1 MSTSRIPASAT
12 PLTVTRA
19 EDLGL
24 LIRQT
29 RKRQA
34 LTLETLAGLC
44 GVSIR
49 FLSELENGRA
59 SCGLGRVLLV
69 LETLGIELSA
79 QPTDIDT

>member
-1 MSTSRIPASAT
+1 MNSHHPMAQT
-12 PLTVTRA
+12 PITTA
-19 EDLGL
+19 ETLGT

-29 RKRQA
+29 RKRQQ

-44 GVSIR
+44 GVSMR

-69 LETLGIELSA
+69 METLGIELHA
-79 QPTDIDT
+79 TPPDTAS

>member
-1 MSTSRIPASAT
+1 MNSPHSVAQTPITSAKT
-12 PLTVTRA
+12 
-19 EDLGL
+19 LGT

-29 RKRQA
+29 RKRQR

-44 GVSIR
+44 GVSMR

-69 LETLGIELSA
+69 METLGIELHA
-79 QPTDIDT
+79 TPTDTVS

>member
-1 MSTSRIPASAT
+1 MNSHHPMPQTPITS
-12 PLTVTRA
+12 A
-19 EDLGL
+19 ETLGT

-29 RKRQA
+29 RKRQQ

-44 GVSIR
+44 GVSMR

-69 LETLGIELSA
+69 METLGIELYA
-79 QPTDIDT
+79 TPPDTAS